1 MLELHQFELSPYCEK
16 VRLILD
22 FKGLEYRKVEVTPG
36 IGQIDLY
43 RLSGQRQ
50 VPVLRDGDEII
61 CDSTA
66 IAHYLEEK
74 FPETPLL
81 PHDPQQ
87 RALVELL
94 EDWADNALVKQA
106 RTAFLGSIGS
116 DPGLRTALLPEQTPT
131 PLKGLI
137 SAIPGDA
144 LGLLG
149 VGVGLGPDKVHE
161 AKRDLER
168 NLRALTTRL
177 EGQAYLLGNQ
187 PTLADLTVAALSLF
201 VRFPSQ
207 HIFDCP
213 VDLRGRG
220 IPGIADNP
228 EFARFFE
235 WRDGIYRTWR
245 QGAPAP
251 AAAASSSGPTKISID

>member
-66 IAHYLEEK
+66 IARYLDEK

-106 RTAFLGSIGS
+106 RTAFLG
-116 DPGLRTALLPEQTPT
+116 
-131 PLKGLI
+131 KGLI
-137 SAIPGDA
+137 GAIPSDA

-149 VGVGLGPDKVHE
+149 VGVGLGPDRVHE

-201 VRFPSQ
+201 IRFPSQ